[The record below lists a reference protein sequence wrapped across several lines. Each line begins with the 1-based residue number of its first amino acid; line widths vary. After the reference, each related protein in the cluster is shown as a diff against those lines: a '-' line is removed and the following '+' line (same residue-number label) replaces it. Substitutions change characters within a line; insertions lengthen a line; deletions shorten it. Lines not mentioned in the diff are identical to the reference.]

1 MALQGQGRT
10 TTPVVG
16 FLNNGSR
23 GAFARPLAAFR
34 KGLKEAGYNG
44 KDVAIDYC
52 WADGKV
58 DRLPGLAAGLF
69 RPQVKVIAVTGGIT
83 PATAVL
89 EARKQSA
96 NKEMPIV
103 FAACD
108 PDEVGLVNNF
118 ERPDCGA
125 TGVDVCIRKGL
136 PHRPYLVEDL
146 VPGAKFAL
154 LLNPKAVGIEI
165 EKREANEAG
174 AKFGQKPLFVE
185 ASATG
190 DFDSAFESCRRH
202 GIGVLIVH
210 ASAFFTSQRKK
221 IVALAKRHKLPA
233 IYPWREYVEA
243 GGLLSYGPDL
253 TNAWRQV
260 GFYSGMVLKGA
271 KPAELP
277 VLQRSPELVINLK
290 AAKAIG
296 LVVPPKLLAQAD
308 EIIE

>member
-1 MALQGQGRT
+1 MALQRQGR

-23 GAFARPLAAFR
+23 AAFARPLAGFR

-89 EARKQSA
+89 EARKQST

-136 PHRPYLVEDL
+136 PHRPYLVEEL

-165 EKREANEAG
+165 EKKEANEAG

-185 ASATG
+185 ASTAD
-190 DFDSAFESCRRH
+190 DFDSAFESCHRH
-202 GIGVLIVH
+202 GVGALIVH

-221 IVALAKRHKLPA
+221 IVALAKRYKLPA

-296 LVVPPKLLAQAD
+296 FVVPPKLLAQAD
-308 EIIE
+308 EVIE

>member
-1 MALQGQGRT
+1 MALQRQRR

-34 KGLKEAGYNG
+34 RGLKEAGYNG
-44 KDVAIDYC
+44 QDVAIEYR
-52 WADGKV
+52 WANGKG
-58 DRLPGLAAGLF
+58 DQLPALAAGLF

-83 PATAVL
+83 PARAAL
-89 EARKQSA
+89 DARSQSTS
-96 NKEMPIV
+96 KDMPIV

-108 PDEVGLVNNF
+108 PDEVGLVNDF
-118 ERPDCGA
+118 ERPDCNA

-136 PHRPYLVEDL
+136 PHRPYLVDEL
-146 VPGAKFAL
+146 VPGASFAL
-154 LLNPKAVGIEI
+154 LLNPKAFGTEI
-165 EKREANEAG
+165 EKKEAEEAG
-174 AKFGQKPLFVE
+174 AKFGRRPLFVE
-185 ASATG
+185 ASAES
-190 DFDSAFESCRRH
+190 DFGPAFAACKRH
-202 GIGVLIVH
+202 RVGVLVVH

-221 IVALAKRHKLPA
+221 IVALAARHKLPA

-243 GGLLSYGPDL
+243 GGLLSYGPNL

-260 GFYSGMVLKGA
+260 GFYSGMVLKGS
-271 KPAELP
+271 KPSELP
-277 VLQRSPELVINLK
+277 VLQRNPELVINLK

-308 EIIE
+308 EVIE